1 MSGQKNQN
9 LIDID
14 KIYKMLFNEQ
24 KYVIEFAEASIQ
36 SFSEFSDHYSKYL
49 LDKDMENL
57 RRAGHKIKPVVQMLE
72 IDELLDEYEKAK
84 EMLIDGRPKKELEIS
99 IHKIQVI
106 CDQAISEFQQII
118 NNLK

>member
-1 MSGQKNQN
+1 MSGNKEQN

-36 SFSEFSDHYSKYL
+36 SFSEFSENYSKNL
-49 LDKDMENL
+49 SEKDMESL
-57 RRAGHKIKPVVQMLE
+57 RKAGHKIKPVVQMLE
-72 IDELLDEYEKAK
+72 IDDILEEYERAK
-84 EMLIDGRPKKELEIS
+84 EMLIDDRPRKELEKS
-99 IHKIQVI
+99 IKKIQAI

-118 NNLK
+118 DNLK

>member
-1 MSGQKNQN
+1 MSGNNKQN

-36 SFSEFSDHYSKYL
+36 SFSEFSDNYSKYL

-57 RRAGHKIKPVVQMLE
+57 RKAGHKIKPVVQMLE
-72 IDELLDEYEKAK
+72 IDDILEEYEKAK
-84 EMLIDGRPKKELEIS
+84 EMLVDERPQKELEKS
-99 IHKIQVI
+99 INKIKVI
-106 CDQAISEFQQII
+106 CDQAISEFQQIKD
-118 NNLK
+118 NLK